1 LIRKTD
7 FTKKI
12 LAVVIKIPKGQM
24 MTYGQVAALAG
35 KPLAVRVVG
44 MIMSKNYNLEVPC
57 HRVVR
62 ADGGIGGYNRGG
74 VEMKAKLLQDEQVC

>member
-1 LIRKTD
+1 MIRKTD